1 MASAPVADAA
11 TIEKARAVFGADSA
25 VKVMPDGS
33 LLVTP
38 KGAVH
43 GVAAAGAACTPP
55 AAAPAAPPAPVAPAP
70 PAFTPDAG
78 GRILIR

>member
-1 MASAPVADAA
+1 MASAPAADAA

-43 GVAAAGAACTPP
+43 GVAAGAACTPP
-55 AAAPAAPPAPVAPAP
+55 AEVPAP

-78 GRILIR
+78 GRIMIR